1 VIPYRF
7 SARARR
13 DAARIIGKLHVQAS
27 PTEAD
32 QFEAEL
38 FAALDELSRLN
49 GAGYRR
55 PEITS
60 KDLLFYKVPPY
71 VLVFRRQKSI
81 LTIFRVLHAASDLAR
96 YL

>member
-13 DAARIIGKLHVQAS
+13 DAAKIIGKLHVQSS
-27 PTEAD
+27 PIEAD
-32 QFEAEL
+32 EFEEEL

-49 GAGYRR
+49 GAGCRR

-60 KDLLFYKVPPY
+60 KNLLFYKVAPY
-71 VLVFRRQKSI
+71 VLVFRRQKKI
-81 LTIFRVLHAASDLAR
+81 LVIVRVLHAASDLAK